1 MRQVLDELL
10 RDRGRAIG
18 RIAAGKVG
26 NGGERSQPVHAVML
40 REALIFN
47 GNGRID
53 ESQGNLVIGNPDT
66 VFRRLK
72 LLERLF
78 LSRFRIDI
86 IDERGLGQS
95 SIYVAQLQ
103 RIRLGFRR
111 GDDVGFQIILEL
123 HCEDRPGDRADEHKR
138 SERGKQ
144 EQHDPAKHVQHH
156 AADAPR
162 DVRLLLLIDFSFLF
176 LSHLLPPN
184 ISKKR
189 RPAGI
194 PVQFTLLYYY
204 NTPVNVRIFHF
215 IIFRDFGKAIFK
227 ENENA

>member
-1 MRQVLDELL
+1 
-10 RDRGRAIG
+10 
-18 RIAAGKVG
+18 
-26 NGGERSQPVHAVML
+26 ML

-95 SIYVAQLQ
+95 SVYVVQLQ

-111 GDDVGFQIILEL
+111 GMT
-123 HCEDRPGDRADEHKR
+123 
-138 SERGKQ
+138 S
-144 EQHDPAKHVQHH
+144 
-156 AADAPR
+156 
-162 DVRLLLLIDFSFLF
+162 DF
-176 LSHLLPPN
+176 
-184 ISKKR
+184 R
-189 RPAGI
+189 
-194 PVQFTLLYYY
+194 
-204 NTPVNVRIFHF
+204 
-215 IIFRDFGKAIFK
+215 
-227 ENENA
+227 